1 MTGSCLALN
10 SPHGG
15 RFMPDL
21 LSTSL
26 YREVRDPAFFRV
38 LAGKNAPTYVDVL
51 DALDRECTEQP
62 DGLEREDAIEIIA
75 EVLAKHPE
83 FQPEGDEFHAEG
95 ELITGAL
102 PPRETSRR
110 VLDHLSR
117 CRWLE
122 EPPRKDWRRR
132 LYFDAHGSTLVAAL
146 RQIAHPEAAV
156 FTDKLTAVCAML
168 ANEPELIER
177 PLQTVDVCL
186 ANTRQGLGELRTMQ
200 KSVQRL
206 TRRQLEENTLRGNL
220 ALVFEDYAEQIAHGA
235 YAELIRARLPA
246 LLPEAVRRISDRL
259 QDDSGAMAEMQTEL
273 LRRESTLSAE
283 TARARVRQRLDE
295 LAHLLDLV
303 QPMADEIDRRTAD
316 FTRRS
321 LSRFRYLQDVTGERR
336 SEVRDFFMKANDM
349 LAGKRLSSAW
359 ELPELPA
366 LRLPETRIP
375 AGLDSLY
382 APVTRRV
389 AGEQAALD
397 DEVTDAERDEGLRG
411 MERALRDSLSV
422 RRANEFVKRL
432 PGEKGARISS
442 ADLPVTSEADLTE
455 LIALMLHAESNEA
468 AYKLESTRSR
478 AEVGEIALDPLPGAR
493 VEHFDLIKK

>member
-1 MTGSCLALN
+1 
-10 SPHGG
+10 
-15 RFMPDL
+15 MPEL

-62 DGLEREDAIEIIA
+62 DGLERSEALDIIA
-75 EVLAKHPE
+75 DVITHHPE
-83 FQPEGDEFHAEG
+83 YQPDDEEDPPAE
-95 ELITGAL
+95 LPMAL
-102 PPRETSRR
+102 PPRDMARR
-110 VLDHLSR
+110 MLDHLAR

-132 LYFDAHGSTLVAAL
+132 LYFDAHGSTLISAL

-156 FTDKLTAVCAML
+156 FTDKITAVCAML

-206 TRRQLEENTLRGNL
+206 TRRQLEEDTLRGNL

-235 YAELIRARLPA
+235 YAELIRARLPGR
-246 LLPEAVRRISDRL
+246 LPEAVRRIGERL
-259 QDDSGAMAEMQTEL
+259 LDDSASMAEMQTEL
-273 LRRESTLSAE
+273 LRREPALSAE
-283 TARARVRQRLDE
+283 TARARVRQRLDD

-321 LSRFRYLQDVTGERR
+321 LARFRYLQDVTGERR
-336 SEVRDFFMKANDM
+336 SEIRGFFQRVNQQ
-349 LAGKRLSSAW
+349 LAGKRLSSTW
-359 ELPELPA
+359 EVAELPA
-366 LRLPETRIP
+366 LRLPETQLP
-375 AGLDSLY
+375 AGLDTLY
-382 APVTRRV
+382 APPTRRV
-389 AGEQAALD
+389 QGEQTALD
-397 DEVTDAERDEGLRG
+397 DEVTDAEREEGLRD

-422 RRANEFVKRL
+422 RRANAFVEKL
-432 PGEKGARISS
+432 PGGKGSRISS
-442 ADLPVTSEADLTE
+442 ANLPLASEADLTE
-455 LIALMLHAESNEA
+455 LIALLLHAESSGS
-468 AYKLESTRSR
+468 AYRLETARSR
-478 AEVGEIALDPLPGAR
+478 EEGTPTGLDALPGAR
-493 VEHFDLIKK
+493 VEPFDLIKK